1 MTTHTQ
7 LRKTFVALAVAL
19 ASGALFAQSTSGS
32 GTSDRSSGGTSAT
45 QGGTGGSSSM
55 GAGTGGTT
63 GRDRD
68 TGSSDTGSRAGT
80 LDNMPATGAGQ
91 DDRRPGT
98 NATGTGQERHD
109 KTKRS
114 NKKQRSGDTDPT
126 DPHQLNRPSG
136 SGTGSGTGSTGSSG
150 GSSSGGSGTR

>member
-7 LRKTFVALAVAL
+7 LRKTFVALAVAF

-68 TGSSDTGSRAGT
+68 TT
-80 LDNMPATGAGQ
+80 LAAVEAYAGQ
-91 DDRRPGT
+91 IGAELPGSLR
-98 NATGTGQERHD
+98 G
-109 KTKRS
+109 
-114 NKKQRSGDTDPT
+114 
-126 DPHQLNRPSG
+126 
-136 SGTGSGTGSTGSSG
+136 
-150 GSSSGGSGTR
+150 